1 MYTLRP
7 SFLLQGLQRVSKD
20 FISRFLHKRF
30 RLFII
35 QSYSVEKGVLLP
47 DSYLRLLQL
56 MQLADSAL
64 PIGSTAH
71 SFGLETL
78 VGEGYLTV
86 AQLEAFLHDYF
97 EEVGI
102 LESASCRIAYSLASL
117 SEQDMFAK
125 GWVELN
131 QHLSAFKTSRES
143 RAANTTLGR
152 RFLQLAQ
159 NLEPLPMFSYALQVS
174 KSEEIGIHYSPAFG
188 LVGGALGIEE
198 TLVILAYLQQS
209 LAGLVS
215 ACQRLL
221 PLGQSQ
227 ASRILWQLKPT
238 LLSVAEQSKNA
249 TMNGD
254 AITIFTSLLDIGSM
268 RHPNLTT
275 RLFIS

>member
-1 MYTLRP
+1 M
-7 SFLLQGLQRVSKD
+7 
-20 FISRFLHKRF
+20 
-30 RLFII
+30 
-35 QSYSVEKGVLLP
+35 P

-86 AQLEAFLHDYF
+86 EQLEAFLHDYF
-97 EEVGI
+97 EEAGI
-102 LESASCRIAYSLASL
+102 LESAACRAAYRLASL
-117 SEQDMFAK
+117 SEQDIFAK
-125 GWVELN
+125 GWTELN

-143 RAANTTLGR
+143 RAASATLGR
-152 RFLQLAQ
+152 RFLQLAR
-159 NLEPLPMFSYALQVS
+159 NLEALPVVSDALQVS
-174 KSEEIGIHYSPAFG
+174 KLEGIGIHYSSAFG
-188 LVGGALGIEE
+188 LVGGALEIEE
-198 TLVILAYLQQS
+198 TLVILAYLPQS

-227 ASRILWQLKPT
+227 ASRILWRLKPT
-238 LLSVAEQSKNA
+238 LLSVAEQSKSV